1 MMKLRMR
8 ILLLLVASLAGWA
21 AMSAAPAR
29 AQQYPTGTIRIVIG
43 FGPGSTVDI
52 VGRLIG
58 RHIEQKFGQPTVVE
72 SRPGNGSMLAAEAVS
87 RAAKDGYTLF
97 IGTVANTLN
106 PARTKSK
113 FNLGKD
119 MQPVALLAVV
129 PNLMVAHPSVPAN
142 NVKELMALAKSKPD
156 TLTFGTSGAG
166 TASHLAVELF
176 NKSAG
181 TKIVAVH
188 YQGGSNQVL
197 TDLLTG
203 RITMAFNVAATLAPH
218 VKSGALKA
226 MAVAQPKRAGILPDV
241 PTLAES
247 GMPGVDAGIW
257 VGLLAPPGT
266 PADIVNKLSEAA
278 NEALKTEAVKKVL
291 DTQGIDPLG
300 STPAEFAS
308 FIEADIKKWEEV
320 LTTAGL
326 RK

>member
-1 MMKLRMR
+1 MR
-8 ILLLLVASLAGWA
+8 RLFLVAMLAASFAGA
-21 AMSAAPAR
+21 ASMLPGTAG
-29 AQQYPTGTIRIVIG
+29 AQQYPTGPIRLVIG

-58 RHIEQKFGQPTVVE
+58 RHIEQKYGQPVVVE

-106 PARTKSK
+106 PARARSK

-119 MQPVALLAVV
+119 LQPIALLAVV
-129 PNLMVAHPSVPAN
+129 PNLMVAHPSVPAS
-142 NVKELMALAKSKPD
+142 NVKELMALAKAKPD

-181 TKIVAVH
+181 TKVVAVH

-203 RITMAFNVAATLAPH
+203 RITMAFNVAVTLAPH

-226 MAVAQPKRAGILPDV
+226 MAVAQPQRAGILPDV

-247 GMPGVDAGIW
+247 GLPNVDAGIW
-257 VGLLAPPGT
+257 VGLLAAPGT
-266 PADIVNKLSEAA
+266 PSDIVEKLAAAA

-300 STPAEFAS
+300 STPQEFAK
-308 FIEADIKKWEEV
+308 FIEADIRKWEEV
-320 LTTAGL
+320 LTAAGL
-326 RK
+326 RQ

>member
-1 MMKLRMR
+1 MKLISRVPML
-8 ILLLLVASLAGWA
+8 IAAIAVGWA
-21 AMSAAPAR
+21 SVPPGAAG
-29 AQQYPTGTIRIVIG
+29 AQQYPSGTIRIVIG

-58 RHIEQKFGQPTVVE
+58 RHIEQKFGQPVVVE
-72 SRPGNGSMLAAEAVS
+72 SRLGNGSMIAAEAVS
-87 RAAKDGYTLF
+87 RAPKDGYTLF

-106 PARTKSK
+106 PTRTNSK

-129 PNLMVAHPSVPAN
+129 PNLMVAHPSVPAKDI
-142 NVKELMALAKSKPD
+142 KELVALAKAKPD
-156 TLTFGTSGAG
+156 MLTFGTSGAG

-176 NKSAG
+176 NQTAG

-203 RITMAFNVAATLAPH
+203 RITMAFNVAVTLTPH

-241 PTLAES
+241 PTLAEA

-266 PADIVNKLSEAA
+266 PADIANKLSAAA
-278 NEALKTEAVKKVL
+278 NEALKADAVKKVL

-300 STPAEFAS
+300 GSPEEFS
-308 FIEADIKKWEEV
+308 KFIDADIKKWEQV
-320 LTTAGL
+320 LTASGL

>member
-1 MMKLRMR
+1 MLAA
-8 ILLLLVASLAGWA
+8 LLAGLA
-21 AMSAAPAR
+21 SIQSGTAG
-29 AQQYPTGTIRIVIG
+29 AQQYPSSTIRIIVG

-58 RHIEQKFGQPTVVE
+58 RHIEQKLGQPVVVE

-87 RAAKDGYTLF
+87 RAPKDGYTLF

-106 PARTKSK
+106 PARTRSK

-119 MQPVALLAVV
+119 LQPIALLAVV
-129 PNLMVAHPSVPAN
+129 PNLMVAHPSVAAN
-142 NVKELMALAKSKPD
+142 NVKELMALAKAKPD

-176 NKSAG
+176 NQAAG
-181 TKIVAVH
+181 TKVVAVH

-203 RITMAFNVAATLAPH
+203 RITMAFNVAVTLAPH
-218 VKSGALKA
+218 VKRGALKA
-226 MAVAQPKRAGILPDV
+226 IAVAQPQRAGILPDV

-247 GMPGVDAGIW
+247 GLPNVDAGIW

-266 PADIVNKLSEAA
+266 PADIVDKLSAAA
-278 NEALKTEAVKKVL
+278 NEALTTEAVKKVL

-300 STPAEFAS
+300 GTPAEFAK
-308 FIEADIKKWEEV
+308 FIEADIKKWEQV
-320 LTTAGL
+320 LDAAGL